1 MIRIQIQCLLD
12 QIQCL
17 LDHPKSAA
25 FFNKIAGTQQEEL
38 AALQTFRAEE
48 FDSQG
53 VKLHFQLARALA
65 VLRIKATTFH
75 ALYTSG
81 KHDDVSDILRDDS

>member
-1 MIRIQIQCLLD
+1 MKCLFSN
-12 QIQCL
+12 
-17 LDHPKSAA
+17 PKSAD
-25 FFNKIAGTQQEEL
+25 FLNEIAGTQQEEL

-81 KHDDVSDILRDDS
+81 KHDDVSDNSFKMDFFFYFNMLE